1 MTWYPQD
8 YVTKVPMTTMDM
20 RPNPST
26 GYPGRTYK
34 FYKGPVVFQ
43 FGSGL
48 SYTKFT
54 HTLAQAPNEVS
65 LASLQALTNLT
76 ISNQAIKLSHVDCNK
91 ALELGFHIDVKNE
104 GPMDGAHTL
113 LVYSKPP
120 SGRWSETKRLV
131 GFHRVHVPSGST
143 QRVKV
148 GVHACDHLSVVDMFG
163 IRRIPFGVHE
173 LHIGDVKHS
182 LSVQALQEIKS

>member
-8 YVTKVPMTTMDM
+8 YVTKVPMTIMDM

-65 LASLQALTNLT
+65 LASFQALTNLT

-148 GVHACDHLSVVDMFG
+148 GVHACDHLSVVDIFG
-163 IRRIPFGVHE
+163 IRRIPFGEHE